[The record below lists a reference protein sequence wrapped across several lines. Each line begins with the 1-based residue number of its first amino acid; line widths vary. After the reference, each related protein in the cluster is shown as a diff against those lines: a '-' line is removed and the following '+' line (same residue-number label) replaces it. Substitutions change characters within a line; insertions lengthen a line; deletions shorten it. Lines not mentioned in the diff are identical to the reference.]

1 MINKNLDTTI
11 PSFFFYICLLKALLC
26 GNLKTKISNIK
37 VKKLILKRLTQS

>member
-26 GNLKTKISNIK
+26 GNLKKISNIK